1 MGKGTSSASSTA
13 PAKLIT
19 TAADMRRFI
28 ERSGARW
35 VHRRL
40 PRGLELVLQ
49 TTTDRQWR
57 LALARPDTAPSPD
70 EIAICQQAFNVPAG
84 TEATLVVK
92 ERKAKTGTMRV
103 HVAEMYWTEME

>member
-1 MGKGTSSASSTA
+1 MTKTATA
-13 PAKLIT
+13 PTKAQGQLVTI
-19 TAADMRRFI
+19 AADMRQFV
-28 ERSGARW
+28 ERSGFRW

-40 PRGLELVLQ
+40 RHGLEIVLQ
-49 TTTDRQWR
+49 KDDSRQWR

-84 TEATLVVK
+84 TEATLVTK